1 MANDQDDDDDEV
13 FRRSVGDVKP
23 LPQSDR
29 VEPYRPPIRP
39 DARFRRA
46 DDADVLAQSLNP
58 DREALE
64 QLTGARLSHRRSD
77 VSERTLKRLAR
88 GDYRIQGEIDLHGM
102 TAVEA
107 REALAEFISTARRDG
122 ISAVRVV
129 HGKGLGSGPRGP
141 VLKAAVNRALRR
153 NAAVLAF
160 VSARLVDGGT
170 GALYVLLD
178 TRL

>member
-1 MANDQDDDDDEV
+1 MANDQDSDDEL
-13 FRRSVGDVKP
+13 FRRSVADVKP
-23 LPQSDR
+23 LANNDR
-29 VEPYRPPIRP
+29 IEPYRPPVRP

-46 DDADVLAQSLNP
+46 DDADVLAESLSP

-64 QLTGARLSHRRSD
+64 QLTGARLSHRRRD
-77 VSERTLKRLAR
+77 VSERTIKRLAR
-88 GDYRIQGEIDLHGM
+88 GDYRIQSEIDLHGM
-102 TAVEA
+102 TAAEA
-107 REALAEFISTARRDG
+107 KAALAEFISTASRDG
-122 ISAVRVV
+122 LSAVRVV

-141 VLKAAVNRALRR
+141 VLKAVVNRTLRR